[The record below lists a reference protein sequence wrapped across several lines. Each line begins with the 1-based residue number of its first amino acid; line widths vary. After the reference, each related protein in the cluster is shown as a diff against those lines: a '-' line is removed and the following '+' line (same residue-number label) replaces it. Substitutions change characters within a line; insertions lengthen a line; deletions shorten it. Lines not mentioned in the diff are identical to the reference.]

1 MSNVSC
7 ELNWRLDGGGN
18 KRCQAKGGD
27 RDRRAEELSLRATAL
42 MVGLWLATVSVAQQ
56 HHASIDIRYD
66 TR

>member
-1 MSNVSC
+1 MSRVNSIGDWMVEETSDA
-7 ELNWRLDGGGN
+7 RLKAETGIGV
-18 KRCQAKGGD
+18 
-27 RDRRAEELSLRATAL
+27 EELSLRATAL